1 MTLGKNDYEFKCQF
15 IIRIWIVGRLG
26 TGRKIVLKRGNRYI

>member
-1 MTLGKNDYEFKCQF
+1 MTLGKNDYEFKWQF

-26 TGRKIVLKRGNRYI
+26 TGRKIVMKTEERK